1 MAENKNDLISYPKPD
16 KVLLDKPSLKKYI
29 KYLSFFGP
37 GAIVA
42 SVTIGQ
48 GQLIIGPQI
57 GAWAGFALLWLITLN
72 IGSYIIAYFSIRFT
86 MISGINIMDL
96 FAIKTK
102 KGWFNWLIII
112 IMLIFIP
119 IFTASIITSL
129 GQAIQWIMG
138 FGHYLIWGV
147 IFCLMAGILVLAGRY
162 RLLEYSQAFFVGIL
176 AIGAI
181 FSIFYI
187 KPDLVEILPNF
198 FLIGQ
203 NVPNSYPSWVD
214 QVEGFSKTPI
224 PLVMLGYLGTL
235 SFTLIALIGYLG
247 WIKVKKWGIFKDQE
261 NPNKFSEKLFSS
273 FKKNGKINYLSNDE
287 NEIKKS
293 KILLK
298 PLQIDLTLA
307 FIIVSIVSAA
317 YMIAGKYLLGP
328 QAVGNPLLPSDVDL
342 IKTQGIIFS
351 HMAIWLEP
359 LFKLS
364 VFFALF
370 GTAYAGFEAATRMLF
385 ETGKSLNLKI
395 KDMKYKKFMLYL
407 MIYVLGIGIPLS
419 YLMYLGLSVLL
430 MLSLTLLF
438 IGVIGVIIYGI
449 GSIYL
454 SQKVLPT
461 NYKLSKFNLIISIIG
476 IILLFIPFIFLII

>member
-1 MAENKNDLISYPKPD
+1 MAENNNDLISYPKPD
-16 KVLLDKPSLKKYI
+16 KVLLEKPSLKKYL

-72 IGSYIIAYFSIRFT
+72 IGTYIIAYVSIRFT
-86 MISGINIMDL
+86 MLSGINIIDL
-96 FAIKTK
+96 FANKTK

-147 IFCLMAGILVLAGRY
+147 LFCLLAGILVLAGRY
-162 RLLEYSQAFFVGIL
+162 RLLEHTQAFFVGIL

-181 FSIFYI
+181 FSVFYI

-261 NPNKFSEKLFSS
+261 NPNNFSEKLFDS
-273 FKKNGKINYLSNDE
+273 FKKNGKIIYLPHDE
-287 NEIKKS
+287 KEIKKS
-293 KILLK
+293 RILLK
-298 PLQIDLTLA
+298 PFQVDLTLA

-328 QAVGNPLLPSDVDL
+328 QIIGDPLLPSDLDL

-351 HMAIWLEP
+351 HMAKWLEP
-359 LFKLS
+359 LFKVS

-385 ETGKSLNLKI
+385 ETGKSLSIKI
-395 KDMKYKKFMLYL
+395 KNIKYKKFMLYF
-407 MIYVLGIGIPLS
+407 MIYILVLGIPLS
-419 YLMYLGLSVLL
+419 YMMYLGLSVLL

-449 GSIYL
+449 GAIYL

-461 NYKLSKFNLIISIIG
+461 HYKLSKYQLIISVIG
-476 IILLFIPFIFLII
+476 VILLMIPFIFLFS

>member
-1 MAENKNDLISYPKPD
+1 MTKNKNDLVKYPNPD
-16 KVLLDKPSLKKYI
+16 SVLLEKPSLKKYI

-42 SVTIGQ
+42 SLTIGQ

-57 GAWAGFALLWLITLN
+57 GAWAGFALLWLISLS
-72 IGSYIIAYFSIRFT
+72 IGSYIIAYVSCRFT
-86 MISGINIMDL
+86 MLSGINVMDL

-102 KGWFNWLIII
+102 KGWFNWFIII

-119 IFTASIITSL
+119 IFTASIITTL
-129 GQAIQWIMG
+129 GQAIQWIVG
-138 FGHYLIWGV
+138 VGHYLIWGV
-147 IFCLMAGILVLAGRY
+147 SFCLLAGILVLLGRY
-162 RLLEYSQAFFVGIL
+162 KILEYTQAFFVGLL
-176 AIGAI
+176 AIGAL

-187 KPDLVEILPNF
+187 KPDLLEILPNF
-198 FLIGQ
+198 LLIGQ
-203 NVPNSYPSWVD
+203 NVPNTYPQWVD

-235 SFTLIALIGYLG
+235 TFTLITLIGYLG

-261 NPNKFSEKLFSS
+261 NPNDFSEKLFNS
-273 FKKNGKINYLSNDE
+273 FKKHGKITYLPDDE
-287 NEIKKS
+287 KEINKS

-298 PLQIDLTLA
+298 PLIIDLSIA
-307 FIIVSIVSAA
+307 FIIVTIVSSA

-328 QAVGNPLLPSDVDL
+328 QAIGNPLLPSDVDL

-351 HMAIWLEP
+351 HMASWLEP
-359 LFKLS
+359 LFKIS

-370 GTAYAGFEAATRMLF
+370 GTVYAGFEAATRMLF
-385 ETGKSLNLKI
+385 ETGKTINIKI
-395 KDMKYKKFMLYL
+395 KNIKYKRFMLYL
-407 MIYVLGIGIPLS
+407 LIYILAIGIPLA

-430 MLSLTLLF
+430 MLSITLLF

-449 GSIYL
+449 GAIYL
-454 SQKVLPT
+454 SQKVLPKK
-461 NYKLSKFNLIISIIG
+461 YKLGKINLILSIIA
-476 IILLFIPFIFLII
+476 IILLMIPFLFLII